1 MTDIDGLPAWAR
13 RRLARHFERGG
24 NVRIL
29 RWMSVPLRRGPGAID
44 AVSGGANASS
54 DPFIAPP
61 PRPDAA
67 TTFERPA
74 PWSTADTTAK
84 SYGAAEARRV
94 SLQMGRSALMHPVQA
109 RANAVFHG
117 GDDAAIKPEK
127 RRSVAFYR
135 SGDWFV
141 ERKPIKR

>member
-1 MTDIDGLPAWAR
+1 MFPELSPDSVGEKQPRSVRAHALLLSQLRTTQLIRTRAMFRRSNTVSEADMTDIDGLPAWAR

-44 AVSGGANASS
+44 AVSGGVNASS

-67 TTFERPA
+67 TTFERP
-74 PWSTADTTAK
+74 
-84 SYGAAEARRV
+84 
-94 SLQMGRSALMHPVQA
+94 
-109 RANAVFHG
+109 RAVVNG
-117 GDDAAIKPEK
+117 
-127 RRSVAFYR
+127 
-135 SGDWFV
+135 
-141 ERKPIKR
+141 

>member
-1 MTDIDGLPAWAR
+1 MHRPIPSSLPHR
-13 RRLARHFERGG
+13 DR
-24 NVRIL
+24 
-29 RWMSVPLRRGPGAID
+29 M
-44 AVSGGANASS
+44 
-54 DPFIAPP
+54 P
-61 PRPDAA
+61 PRPSNA
-67 TTFERPA
+67 PA

>member
-1 MTDIDGLPAWAR
+1 MFPELSPDSVNGKQPRSVRAYALLLSQLGTTQLRRTRAVFRRSNTVSEADMTDIDGLPAWAR

-44 AVSGGANASS
+44 AVSGGANAPS

-67 TTFERPA
+67 TTFERP
-74 PWSTADTTAK
+74 
-84 SYGAAEARRV
+84 
-94 SLQMGRSALMHPVQA
+94 
-109 RANAVFHG
+109 RAVVNG
-117 GDDAAIKPEK
+117 
-127 RRSVAFYR
+127 
-135 SGDWFV
+135 
-141 ERKPIKR
+141 